1 MIKEGIIEEGP
12 VKMVTPIQCERK
24 PAGSSEPFRFV
35 HDLRNV
41 NDALPTQRIR
51 MEGIKELL
59 QSIQIGDW
67 MITWDLEAGYHQG
80 SSGKGKQSLALVS
93 IGKEKHTILLAFH
106 LG

>member
-1 MIKEGIIEEGP
+1 MI
-12 VKMVTPIQCERK
+12 TPIQCKRK

-41 NDALPTQRIR
+41 NDVLPTQRVR

-67 MITWDLEAGYHQG
+67 MITWDLEAGYHHVAVEKKSRVWLGFQW
-80 SSGKGKQSLALVS
+80 KGK
-93 IGKEKHTILLAFH
+93 IY
-106 LG
+106 